1 MQLELANEANLV
13 TQTSRRFATRAIR
26 LAVVIFIGLQCLDL
40 FTTWMVF
47 SHGGVELN
55 PIVRALMP
63 WTGMILAVL
72 ISKATLVLLILLLN
86 RRIWV
91 LRFANI
97 LYTCVVA
104 WNLWILSALQSGA

>member
-1 MQLELANEANLV
+1 MQVETAAAAGLV
-13 TQTSRRFATRAIR
+13 TQTSRPYPSRTIR
-26 LAVVIFIGLQCLDL
+26 LALVIFVGLQSLDL
-40 FTTWMVF
+40 FTTWMAF

-63 WTGMILAVL
+63 WTGRLLAVL
-72 ISKATLVLLILLLN
+72 ISKAALVTLVLLLN
-86 RRIWV
+86 RRIWT

-104 WNLWILSALQSGA
+104 WNLWIVSALQARV

>member
-1 MQLELANEANLV
+1 LQAETTGEPDLV
-13 TQTSRRFATRAIR
+13 TEASRPYASRAIR
-26 LAVVIFIGLQCLDL
+26 LAAVIFVGLQCLDL
-40 FTTWMVF
+40 FTTWMAF

-55 PIVRALMP
+55 PIVRALIP
-63 WTGMILAVL
+63 WTGRLWAVL

-104 WNLWILSALQSGA
+104 FGSGGLCSLAPKG